1 MTILNFF
8 LTKHL
13 TKVNICIIFRFVKGS
28 KADDQVR
35 KHLWGPGIQTPSY
48 ILSPL
53 DRGPQNIFL
62 ECPISF
68 SPFLPFGAFGNTAG
82 NGGIFFRYK
91 NYFSN
96 TEKISQCA
104 LPTNWS
110 TGIKV
115 HSLYPPRV
123 NVSISRRNVCGLQE
137 T

>member
-1 MTILNFF
+1 MTILKFF

-28 KADDQVR
+28 KADDQVQ

-82 NGGIFFRYK
+82 NGGIFFRG
-91 NYFSN
+91 
-96 TEKISQCA
+96 
-104 LPTNWS
+104 TNLDNS
-110 TGIKV
+110 FFLFNNQQKENIK
-115 HSLYPPRV
+115 
-123 NVSISRRNVCGLQE
+123 
-137 T
+137 